1 MTQNHSL
8 LGRTQVARFVFEG
21 GTITESPLKEKK
33 VKRRVLSG
41 LPVAVDLFCA
51 LSISNKHCILEKV
64 ISREWKS
71 FS

>member
-8 LGRTQVARFVFEG
+8 SGRTQVARFVFEG

-41 LPVAVDLFCA
+41 LPVAVDFSVPCPFPA
-51 LSISNKHCILEKV
+51 SILAKV